1 VCVTKPSGTRS
12 TTLRSSTSGQID
24 LLKRVSAAGGPAR
37 DMLARKRRQIAT
49 VLNRIRP
56 MLRADGLD
64 VDVIE
69 VQTHG
74 ASVRLTG
81 VSGTWCQGAPLNFH
95 TDLERVLRQT
105 IARFGDLQLV

>member
-1 VCVTKPSGTRS
+1 
-12 TTLRSSTSGQID
+12 
-24 LLKRVSAAGGPAR
+24 
-37 DMLARKRRQIAT
+37 MLARKRRQIAT